1 MRALTRLFVGGA
13 LTGAEELLRMLNAWE
28 DELEKLRAAPP
39 PGTHSA
45 NGGPQDMPF
54 VFSQPPVEETP
65 AVLLR
70 YALIGW
76 LMDSEARL
84 SKRISQA
91 EKISRGIWDITEPWV
106 KPLVTPWL
114 STLKKSRLLSPLRH
128 EYADFLRRGQTELER
143 WVQIGRQEELRS
155 RDLTRMAARHTVDDS
170 ITYLAHN
177 PQVEQLVETQSSGLA
192 NEVVEEVRERTV
204 SADTFLES
212 LARTLLRR
220 PSRLKLP
227 IPSDPIRQVAD
238 GFRADANKKTTRSR

>member
-39 PGTHSA
+39 PGPNSP
-45 NGGPQDMPF
+45 NGDVHGDPF
-54 VFSQPPVEETP
+54 VFSQPPTEETP

-91 EKISRGIWDITEPWV
+91 EKISRGLWDLAEPWV
-106 KPLVTPWL
+106 KPLVQPWV

-143 WVQIGRQEELRS
+143 WVEIGRKEELRS
-155 RDLTRMAARHTVDDS
+155 RDLTRMAARRTVDES

-177 PQVEQLVETQSSGLA
+177 PQVEELVTTQSTGLA
-192 NEVVEEVRERTV
+192 NEVVEEVRERTI
-204 SADTFLES
+204 SADTFIES

-220 PSRLKLP
+220 PSRPKLP
-227 IPSDPIRQVAD
+227 APSDTIRHLAD
-238 GFRADANKKTTRSR
+238 GFRADPNKKTPRSR